1 MPSLGSNAF
10 LARSTVRV
18 NTAMTKTGAR
28 HRRTLFSLAV
38 LLGLISH
45 LLSAASIQAQVLS
58 DPRIAEF
65 DPSPDH
71 WAVLGSGQPA
81 VLRYDLDIYVVGS
94 ATSFATL
101 SMGRPDPEADGKIRY
116 DFSSA
121 LASISFP
128 GGNYEARVS
137 AVGPEG
143 EALSE
148 PSNPFTFGSSSG
160 CTYALNT
167 TTVRAVAAGGDYS
180 AVISTGQTCGW
191 TASTSLSWVTLY
203 ATSGTGSVTVP
214 FQVQQNTSTFG
225 RTGVVTIGG
234 QSLTVAQDAVAPTK
248 TTPTVTWPTP
258 APIAQGTP
266 LGQTQLNAVA
276 SVPGTFAYNPAAG
289 TILSAGTHTLKTT
302 FTPADSSAYNTATA
316 HVTLVVNPP
325 RTSPV
330 ITWPAPASITEG
342 TALSSTQLNAA
353 ANVPGTFAYNPAAGT
368 LLAAGTYTLG
378 TTFTPTDTTL
388 YTTARASVSLTVAL
402 PPTTSSGPSEPPS
415 NSSDLPSGPPYTLT
429 VELPAGGFVKAPP
442 YIKCGTN
449 GSACTVTVP
458 GPMTIT
464 LQAKADRGYVFTGWA
479 GHCLET
485 SANYTLALEGA
496 RTCRA
501 TFVRT
506 K

>member
-18 NTAMTKTGAR
+18 NTAMTKTGTR
-28 HRRTLFSLAV
+28 QRRTLFSLAV
-38 LLGLISH
+38 LLGLIFH
-45 LLSAASIQAQVLS
+45 LLSAAPVQAQVLS

-94 ATSFATL
+94 STSFATL
-101 SMGRPDPEADGKIRY
+101 SMGKPDPEADGKIRY
-116 DFSSA
+116 DFTSS
-121 LASISFP
+121 LASVSFP

-148 PSNPFTFGSSSG
+148 PSNLFTFGSSSG

-167 TTVRAVAAGGDYS
+167 TTVRAVAAGGNYS

-203 ATSGTGSVTVP
+203 ATSGTGSLTVP
-214 FQVQQNTSTFG
+214 FQVQPNTSTFG
-225 RTGVVTIGG
+225 RTGIVTIGG
-234 QSLTVAQDAVAPTK
+234 QSLTVGQDGAAPTK
-248 TTPTVTWPTP
+248 TTPTLTWPTP
-258 APIAQGTP
+258 APISQGTP
-266 LGQTQLNAVA
+266 LSQTQLNASA
-276 SVPGTFAYNPAAG
+276 SVAGTFVYNPAAG
-289 TILSAGTHTLKTT
+289 TVLPAGTQTLRTT
-302 FTPADSSAYNTATA
+302 FTPADTSLYNTATA
-316 HVTLVVNPP
+316 QVSLVVNP
-325 RTSPV
+325 TLSTPV

-342 TALSSTQLNAA
+342 TALSSAQLNAT

-368 LLAAGTYTLG
+368 LLAAGTYALS
-378 TTFTPTDTTL
+378 TTFAPKDTTL
-388 YTTARASVSLTVAL
+388 YTTAKASVSLTVTA
-402 PPTTSSGPSEPPS
+402 PPAMSSGPSEPPPD
-415 NSSDLPSGPPYTLT
+415 SSGLPFGPPYTLT
-429 VELPAGGFVKAPP
+429 IELPAGGFVKAPP
-442 YIKCGTN
+442 YVKCGTN

-479 GHCLET
+479 GHCLGT

-506 K
+506 R